1 MRLALGINSCLQNKY
16 SPKCQVEK
24 FSGGLKVWIGLRR
37 DQGDRFVW
45 NSGRN
50 LSLDVAQ
57 KWHPDQP
64 DNANGDEDCATM
76 KDKGIRDLSCAGDVD
91 GFICQKRGEQVSTKL
106 FGTLNLQRASNWL
119 T

>member
-1 MRLALGINSCLQNKY
+1 MPLGINSCLQNKY
-16 SPKCQVEK
+16 SPKSQVEK

-64 DNANGDEDCATM
+64 DNANGDEDCVTM

-91 GFICQKRGEQVSTKL
+91 GFICQKRGEQVSEL
-106 FGTLNLQRASNWL
+106 YLG
-119 T
+119 